1 MLVACIP
8 AVFGLKTSLCSQF
21 KQERCSIIISTD
33 HYRVRDG
40 VRRRIHKEYLDLV
53 ARFAESG
60 DSEPIAVCWKDGQA
74 FASDETLKVEILDS
88 TKFGKEALTCQIRF
102 GDRETELYLERRA
115 GRPMSGVPGT
125 LKWRVLVFGRALN
138 NDAALNLL
146 RNLHAMPSCNYKPIS
161 RCNPY
166 PTYCVCPQCAS

>member
-1 MLVACIP
+1 MM
-8 AVFGLKTSLCSQF
+8 
-21 KQERCSIIISTD
+21 
-33 HYRVRDG
+33 
-40 VRRRIHKEYLDLV
+40 
-53 ARFAESG
+53 
-60 DSEPIAVCWKDGQA
+60 
-74 FASDETLKVEILDS
+74 KVEIFDS

-115 GRPMSGVPGT
+115 GRPMSGVLGT
-125 LKWRVLVFGRALN
+125 LKWRVFVFGRALN

-146 RNLHAMPSCNYKPIS
+146 RNLHAMPLCNYKPIS